1 MEELRRQRDLA
12 QSQVD
17 ELRKKLQE
25 DQQVSLSLRH
35 IPVINFNFSQKIK
48 IKMSFQFTLSFLL
61 FRVQIQL
68 NLPVHQ

>member
-25 DQQVSLSLRH
+25 DQQVSLSL
-35 IPVINFNFSQKIK
+35 S
-48 IKMSFQFTLSFLL
+48 LSPTHT
-61 FRVQIQL
+61 RD
-68 NLPVHQ
+68 

>member
-25 DQQVSLSLRH
+25 DQQVSLSPRH
-35 IPVINFNFSQKIK
+35 IHVINFNFSQKLK